1 MHIKSKKTFL
11 LDIDTM
17 RLKVNK
23 NGKNYSTQILI
34 TKESCSVP
42 QLMVFCLNNFLTLWW
57 CESHKHSIGAVVQI
71 LNFHLFLGWQYV
83 MQHSGFWMVTVGC
96 GSQSGTQS
104 RGWTAVTVAAIL
116 YPYCGSLFHF
126 CWNYTRY
133 STLYYKVGFM
143 LGGFAQ
149 L

>member
-42 QLMVFCLNNFLTLWW
+42 QLMVFCLNNFLTL
-57 CESHKHSIGAVVQI
+57 
-71 LNFHLFLGWQYV
+71 
-83 MQHSGFWMVTVGC
+83 
-96 GSQSGTQS
+96 
-104 RGWTAVTVAAIL
+104 
-116 YPYCGSLFHF
+116 
-126 CWNYTRY
+126 
-133 STLYYKVGFM
+133 
-143 LGGFAQ
+143 
-149 L
+149 